1 MGIGTR
7 MSTIVLVAVL
17 AIVVAGLLAADRSL
31 AGRGRSQ
38 AESDASES
46 AIMVEHFLARQTH
59 ALNTFRGL
67 YLDRTNVPDA
77 VRFESL
83 IAALEPRLS
92 GMRRVWL
99 VDTAGHVAREHLFGS
114 RAPSMPPGLDLDT
127 LTMLGIHDVMRRAR
141 SSSQT
146 QTSRPG
152 VLFSREK
159 GFVLVDPIVVGG
171 ELRGF
176 VGGAVTARSMLD
188 HVSRRQPE
196 QRIGLLV
203 LADRDTVGALFSPD
217 MRDGDSSDAWVQ
229 VPGNERWRVRV
240 THADS
245 FAGARLTLWVIGLM
259 SLGFLVYSSLYERHR
274 AARSD
279 ERSRELERLSA
290 ELLRAN
296 RAKSEFLANVSHELR
311 TPLNAIV
318 GFVDLLRDGVYGE
331 LAPRQIAPVDRI
343 AASASHLR
351 QLVDQVLDL
360 AKMTAGRLEVHPE
373 LIVLRS
379 FVLDVVSDVE
389 SLMSE
394 RGLSLSISVGATLPR
409 VRTDPTHLRQILVNL
424 MGNAVKYTLNGGIA
438 VRARLAGPG
447 AEAGN
452 RQWRHTPTSSPVLT
466 ASPPDPARTWIAL
479 QVADTGIGIAPQDHQ
494 RIFEEFEQVNAGSRG
509 DSINRGTGLGLAISR
524 RLARLLG
531 GDITVESEVGKGS
544 TFTLWIPV
552 HAADLQSP
560 RSGAAPEHPA
570 TGKRIPAQSGPD
582 RNEGSG
588 SPVAG

>member
-1 MGIGTR
+1 MRIETR

-17 AIVVAGLLAADRSL
+17 AVVVAGLLAADRSL
-31 AGRGRSQ
+31 AGRSHSE
-38 AESDASES
+38 AELDAAES
-46 AIMVEHFLARQTH
+46 AILVEHFLARQTH

-67 YLDRTNVPDA
+67 YIDTDAGPDQA
-77 VRFESL
+77 RFESL
-83 IAALEPRLS
+83 ISALEPRLS
-92 GMRRVWL
+92 GLRRVL
-99 VDTAGHVAREHLFGS
+99 LADTSGILSHQHVFGAA
-114 RAPSMPPGLDLDT
+114 APPIPDSLDLDT
-127 LTMLGIHDVMRRAR
+127 LSALATGNLMRRAR
-141 SSSQT
+141 ATLQT
-146 QTSRPG
+146 QTSSPG
-152 VLFSREK
+152 ILFSGDS
-159 GFVLVDPIVVGG
+159 GFILIDPIVIGG
-171 ELRGF
+171 TLRGF
-176 VGGAVTARSMLD
+176 VGGTVTSASVLEHAAV
-188 HVSRRQPE
+188 RQAK
-196 QRIGLLV
+196 QRTGIV
-203 LADRDTVGALFSPD
+203 ILAEGDTVARARLAEEASD
-217 MRDGDSSDAWVQ
+217 DSSEAWAQ
-229 VPGNERWRVRV
+229 VPGGQRWMIRVM
-240 THADS
+240 HAGS
-245 FAGARLTLWVIGLM
+245 FEQLRMMLWVVGLTA
-259 SLGFLVYSSLYERHR
+259 LGFLVYSSFYERRR

-318 GFVDLLRDGVYGE
+318 GFGDLLRDGVYGE

-379 FVLDVVSDVE
+379 FVLDVASDVE

-424 MGNAVKYTLNGGIA
+424 MGNAVKYTTNGGIA
-438 VRARLAGPG
+438 VRARLVGAG
-447 AEAGN
+447 AEAMG
-452 RQWRHTPTSSPVLT
+452 RLGRITPSSSPAVT
-466 ASPPDPARTWIAL
+466 TKPPDANRTWIAL

-531 GDITVESEVGKGS
+531 GDITVESELGKGS

-552 HAADLQSP
+552 HAADLQQK
-560 RSGAAPEHPA
+560 AATAEAVQPA
-570 TGKRIPAQSGPD
+570 
-582 RNEGSG
+582 
-588 SPVAG
+588 

>member
-31 AGRGRSQ
+31 AGRSRSE
-38 AESDASES
+38 AELDATES
-46 AIMVEHFLARQTH
+46 AILVEHFLARQTH

-67 YLDRTNVPDA
+67 YLDPDDSPDQE
-77 VRFESL
+77 RFESL
-83 IAALEPRLS
+83 VAALEPQLS
-92 GMRRVWL
+92 GLRRVFL
-99 VDTAGHVAREHLFGS
+99 ADSAGVVELEHLFGPE
-114 RAPSMPPGLDLDT
+114 APLIPDSVDLDT
-127 LTMLGIHDVMRRAR
+127 LHLLTAGDLMQRAR
-141 SSSQT
+141 ATAMT
-146 QTSRPG
+146 QTSQPG
-152 VLFSREK
+152 VLFSGDS
-159 GFVLVDPIVVGG
+159 GFLLLDPIVIGG
-171 ELRGF
+171 RLRGF
-176 VGGAVTARSMLD
+176 VGGTITSRSVLEHASHRQSENRTGITILSDGIVVSQARAED
-188 HVSRRQPE
+188 
-196 QRIGLLV
+196 
-203 LADRDTVGALFSPD
+203 AGAA
-217 MRDGDSSDAWVQ
+217 DSSQAWAE
-229 VPGNERWRVRV
+229 VPGGGRWLIRVL
-240 THADS
+240 HAES
-245 FAGARLTLWVIGLM
+245 FEQLRMVLWVIGLTA
-259 SLGFLVYSSLYERHR
+259 LGFLVYSSLYERQR

-331 LAPRQIAPVDRI
+331 LAPRQVAPVDRI

-379 FVLDVVSDVE
+379 FVLDVASDVE

-394 RGLSLSISVGATLPR
+394 RGLSLSISVGGTLPR

-424 MGNAVKYTLNGGIA
+424 MGNAVKYTTNGGIA
-438 VRARLAGPG
+438 VRARLVGAGVETTTG
-447 AEAGN
+447 
-452 RQWRHTPTSSPVLT
+452 RHGRITPVSAPTVPMK
-466 ASPPDPARTWIAL
+466 APDMNRTWIAL

-531 GDITVESEVGKGS
+531 GDITVESELGKGS

-552 HAADLQSP
+552 HAADLQQK
-560 RSGAAPEHPA
+560 AAPAEA
-570 TGKRIPAQSGPD
+570 TQTA
-582 RNEGSG
+582 
-588 SPVAG
+588 

>member
-1 MGIGTR
+1 MRIGART
-7 MSTIVLVAVL
+7 STVVLVAVL
-17 AIVVAGLLAADRSL
+17 VIIVAGLLAADRSL

-38 AESDASES
+38 AELDAAES
-46 AIMVEHFLARQTH
+46 AILLEHFLARQTH

-67 YLDRTNVPDA
+67 YLDTSVVPDEQ
-77 VRFESL
+77 RFESL

-92 GMRRVWL
+92 GLRRVFL
-99 VDTAGHVAREHLFGS
+99 ADTAGILVREHLFGS
-114 RAPSMPPGLDLDT
+114 MAPRMPPSMDLDT
-127 LTMLGIHDVMRRAR
+127 LEFLDLRVLMNRAR
-141 SSSQT
+141 GTGTT

-152 VLFSREK
+152 VLFTGDR
-159 GFVLVDPIVVGG
+159 GFLIIDPIIIGG
-171 ELRGF
+171 TLRGF
-176 VGGAVTARSMLD
+176 VGGTVTGQAVLEHAGHREPARRTGI
-188 HVSRRQPE
+188 V
-196 QRIGLLV
+196 I
-203 LADRDTVGALFSPD
+203 LAANDTVIGNRPSDAAAT
-217 MRDGDSSDAWVQ
+217 DSSDAWAE
-229 VPGNERWRVRV
+229 VPGGARWLVRI
-240 THADS
+240 THARA
-245 FAGARLTLWVIGLM
+245 FEGARLTLWIVGLM
-259 SLGFLVYSSLYERHR
+259 SLGFLVYTSVYERRR

-318 GFVDLLRDGVYGE
+318 GFVDLLRDGVYGD
-331 LAPRQIAPVDRI
+331 LAPRQVIPVERI

-379 FVLDVVSDVE
+379 FVLDVASDVE

-394 RGLSLSISVGATLPR
+394 RGLTLSISVGATLPR

-424 MGNAVKYTLNGGIA
+424 IGNAVKYTIDGGIA
-438 VRARLAGPG
+438 VRARLVGPG
-447 AEAGN
+447 ADVGG
-452 RQWRHTPTSSPVLT
+452 RPGRVTPSSVPMLT
-466 ASPPDPARTWIAL
+466 TRPPDATGTWIAL
-479 QVADTGIGIAPQDHQ
+479 QVADTGIGIAPQDQ
-494 RIFEEFEQVNAGSRG
+494 ERIFEEFEQVNAGSRG
-509 DSINRGTGLGLAISR
+509 DSMSRGTGLGLAISR

-552 HAADLQSP
+552 HAADLQQK
-560 RSGAAPEHPA
+560 AAP
-570 TGKRIPAQSGPD
+570 
-582 RNEGSG
+582 
-588 SPVAG
+588 AGEAKQLA

>member
-1 MGIGTR
+1 MRIGTR
-7 MSTIVLVAVL
+7 ISTIVLVAVL
-17 AIVVAGLLAADRSL
+17 VIVVAGLLAADRSL
-31 AGRGRSQ
+31 AGRSRSEAELDA
-38 AESDASES
+38 AESARLL
-46 AIMVEHFLARQTH
+46 EHFLARQTH

-67 YLDRTNVPDA
+67 YLDSTDAPDRQ
-77 VRFESL
+77 RFESL

-92 GMRRVWL
+92 GLHRVFL
-99 VDTAGHVAREHLFGS
+99 ADTAGVITHEHFFGAERS
-114 RAPSMPPGLDLDT
+114 TMPDQLDLDT
-127 LTMLGIHDVMRRAR
+127 LRMLATAELMQRAR
-141 SSSQT
+141 ASAQT
-146 QTSRPG
+146 ETSPPG
-152 VLFSREK
+152 KLFSGDT
-159 GFVLVDPIVVGG
+159 GFVLIDPIVIAGQ
-171 ELRGF
+171 LRGF
-176 VGGAVTARSMLD
+176 VGGTVTRQAVLEHAA
-188 HVSRRQPE
+188 HRRPE
-196 QRIGLLV
+196 RRTGILV
-203 LADRDTVGALFSPD
+203 LSGTDTVGHARLTTEAS
-217 MRDGDSSDAWVQ
+217 GDSSEAWTD
-229 VPGNERWRVRV
+229 VPGGGRWLIRV
-240 THADS
+240 THATS
-245 FAGARLTLWVIGLM
+245 LENARLMLWIVGLTA
-259 SLGFLVYSSLYERHR
+259 LGFLVYSSLYERQR

-331 LAPRQIAPVDRI
+331 LAPRQVAPVDRI

-379 FVLDVVSDVE
+379 FVLDVASDVE
-389 SLMSE
+389 SLTSE

-424 MGNAVKYTLNGGIA
+424 MGNAVKYTVSGGIA
-438 VRARLAGPG
+438 VRARLVGSG
-447 AEAGN
+447 AETSG
-452 RQWRHTPTSSPVLT
+452 RQARITPSSSPVVT
-466 ASPPDPARTWIAL
+466 PRPPDPTRTWIAL
-479 QVADTGIGIAPQDHQ
+479 QVADTGIGIAAADHQ

-531 GDITVESEVGKGS
+531 GDITVESELGKGS

-552 HAADLQSP
+552 HPADLQQ
-560 RSGAAPEHPA
+560 
-570 TGKRIPAQSGPD
+570 K
-582 RNEGSG
+582 
-588 SPVAG
+588 PVAVEASQPA

>member
-1 MGIGTR
+1 MRIGAKT
-7 MSTIVLVAVL
+7 STVVLVAVL
-17 AIVVAGLLAADRSL
+17 VIIVAGLLAADRSL

-38 AESDASES
+38 AELDAAES
-46 AIMVEHFLARQTH
+46 AILLEHFLARQTH

-67 YLDRTNVPDA
+67 YLDPSAVPDEQ
-77 VRFESL
+77 RFESL

-92 GMRRVWL
+92 GLRRVFL
-99 VDTAGHVAREHLFGS
+99 ADTAGILVREHLFGS
-114 RAPSMPPGLDLDT
+114 AAPGMPASMDLDT
-127 LTMLGIHDVMRRAR
+127 LEFLDLRVLMNRAR
-141 SSSQT
+141 GTGTT

-152 VLFSREK
+152 VLFTGDR
-159 GFVLVDPIVVGG
+159 GFLIIDPIIIGG
-171 ELRGF
+171 TLRGF
-176 VGGAVTARSMLD
+176 VGGTVTDQAVLEHAGHREPARRTGI
-188 HVSRRQPE
+188 V
-196 QRIGLLV
+196 I
-203 LADRDTVGALFSPD
+203 LAGNDTVIGNRPSDATAT
-217 MRDGDSSDAWVQ
+217 DSSDAWAE
-229 VPGNERWRVRV
+229 VPGGARWLVRI
-240 THADS
+240 THARA
-245 FAGARLTLWVIGLM
+245 FEGARLTLWIVGLM
-259 SLGFLVYSSLYERHR
+259 SLGFLVYTTVYERRR

-318 GFVDLLRDGVYGE
+318 GFVDLLRDGVYGD
-331 LAPRQIAPVDRI
+331 LAPRQVVPVERI

-394 RGLSLSISVGATLPR
+394 RGLTLSISVGATLPR

-424 MGNAVKYTLNGGIA
+424 MGNAVKYTIDGGIA
-438 VRARLAGPG
+438 VRARLVGPG
-447 AEAGN
+447 ADTGG
-452 RQWRHTPTSSPVLT
+452 RPGRVTPSSVPMLT
-466 ASPPDPARTWIAL
+466 TRPPDATGTWIAL
-479 QVADTGIGIAPQDHQ
+479 QVADTGIGIAPQDQ
-494 RIFEEFEQVNAGSRG
+494 ERIFEEFEQVNAGSRG
-509 DSINRGTGLGLAISR
+509 DSMSRGTGLGLAISR

-552 HAADLQSP
+552 HAADLQQKT
-560 RSGAAPEHPA
+560 APVGEA
-570 TGKRIPAQSGPD
+570 KQLA
-582 RNEGSG
+582 
-588 SPVAG
+588 

>member
-1 MGIGTR
+1 MTGIGAR
-7 MSTIVLVAVL
+7 MSTIVLVGVL

-31 AGRGRSQ
+31 AGHGRSQ
-38 AESDASES
+38 AEQDAAES
-46 AIMVEHFLARQTH
+46 AIMLEHFLARQTH

-67 YLDRTNVPDA
+67 YLDQTTVPDA
-77 VRFESL
+77 MRFESL

-92 GMRRVWL
+92 GLRRVWL
-99 VDTAGHVAREHLFGS
+99 ADTAGHVAREYLFGS
-114 RAPSMPPGLDLDT
+114 DAPTIPPDLDLDT
-127 LTMLGIHDVMRRAR
+127 LRLLAIDEVMARAR
-141 SSSQT
+141 STGET
-146 QTSRPG
+146 QTSQPG
-152 VLFSREK
+152 ALFSGDS
-159 GFVLVDPIVVGG
+159 GFVLLDPIIVAG

-176 VGGAVTARSMLD
+176 IGGTVTLRSILD
-188 HVSRRQPE
+188 HVALRQPAE
-196 QRIGLLV
+196 RIGLVV
-203 LADRDTVGALFSPD
+203 LAGPDTVGAVVTSD
-217 MRDGDSSDAWVQ
+217 SDGDTSDAWV
-229 VPGNERWRVRV
+229 VLPGDGRWLLRV
-240 THADS
+240 THADT
-245 FAGARLTLWVIGLM
+245 FEGARLTLWVIGLF

-331 LAPRQIAPVDRI
+331 LAPRQVAPVERI

-379 FVLDVVSDVE
+379 FVLDVVSEVE

-424 MGNAVKYTLNGGIA
+424 IGNAVKYTLEGGIA
-438 VRARLAGPG
+438 VRARLLGPG
-447 AEAGN
+447 ADAIN
-452 RQWRHTPTSSPVLT
+452 RQWRHTPTSSPVFT
-466 ASPPDPARTWIAL
+466 VQPPDATQTWIGL

-531 GDITVESEVGKGS
+531 GDITVESEPGKGA

-552 HAADLQSP
+552 HPADLQAKGGSASERSP
-560 RSGAAPEHPA
+560 HGSLIAGQRPEVVEP
-570 TGKRIPAQSGPD
+570 GMPPS
-582 RNEGSG
+582 
-588 SPVAG
+588 

>member
-1 MGIGTR
+1 MRIETR

-31 AGRGRSQ
+31 AGRSHSE
-38 AESDASES
+38 AELDAAES
-46 AIMVEHFLARQTH
+46 AILVEHFLARQTH

-67 YLDRTNVPDA
+67 YIETDAGPDQA
-77 VRFESL
+77 RFESL
-83 IAALEPRLS
+83 ILALEPRLS
-92 GMRRVWL
+92 GLRRVL
-99 VDTAGHVAREHLFGS
+99 LADTTGIISHQHVFGAT
-114 RAPSMPPGLDLDT
+114 APAIPDSLDLDT
-127 LTMLGIHDVMRRAR
+127 LRALAAGELMKRAR
-141 SSSQT
+141 ATLQT
-146 QTSRPG
+146 QTSSPG
-152 VLFSREK
+152 ILFSGDS
-159 GFVLVDPIVVGG
+159 GFMLIDPIVIGG
-171 ELRGF
+171 TLRGF
-176 VGGAVTARSMLD
+176 VGGTVTSASVLEHAAV
-188 HVSRRQPE
+188 RQSE
-196 QRIGLLV
+196 QRTGILI
-203 LADRDTVGALFSPD
+203 LAEGGTVARARLPELASD
-217 MRDGDSSDAWVQ
+217 DSSEAWAE
-229 VPGNERWRVRV
+229 VPGGDRWLIRV
-240 THADS
+240 THAQS
-245 FAGARLTLWVIGLM
+245 FEQLRLMLWIVGLTA
-259 SLGFLVYSSLYERHR
+259 LGFLVYSSLYERQR

-331 LAPRQIAPVDRI
+331 LAPRQVAPVDRI

-379 FVLDVVSDVE
+379 FVLDVASDVE

-424 MGNAVKYTLNGGIA
+424 MGNAVKYTTNGGIA
-438 VRARLAGPG
+438 VRARLVGSG
-447 AEAGN
+447 VETTTG
-452 RQWRHTPTSSPVLT
+452 RHGRITPSSSVAVT
-466 ASPPDPARTWIAL
+466 TKPPDANRIWIAL

-531 GDITVESEVGKGS
+531 GDITVESELGKGS

-552 HAADLQSP
+552 HTADLQQK
-560 RSGAAPEHPA
+560 AAVAEAAQPA
-570 TGKRIPAQSGPD
+570 
-582 RNEGSG
+582 
-588 SPVAG
+588 

>member
-1 MGIGTR
+1 MRIETR

-17 AIVVAGLLAADRSL
+17 AVVVAGLLVADRSL
-31 AGRGRSQ
+31 AGRSHSE
-38 AESDASES
+38 AELDATES
-46 AIMVEHFLARQTH
+46 AILIEHFLARQTH

-67 YLDRTNVPDA
+67 YLDNETAPDKA
-77 VRFESL
+77 RFESL
-83 IAALEPRLS
+83 ILALEPRLS
-92 GMRRVWL
+92 GLRRILLADSSGV
-99 VDTAGHVAREHLFGS
+99 VSHEHVFGT
-114 RAPSMPPGLDLDT
+114 MVPPVPESLDLDT
-127 LTMLGIHDVMRRAR
+127 LRRLATRDLMQRAR
-141 SSSQT
+141 TTLQA
-146 QTSRPG
+146 QTSSPG
-152 VLFSREK
+152 TLFSGDS
-159 GFVLVDPIVVGG
+159 GFVLVDPIVIGG
-171 ELRGF
+171 TLRGF
-176 VGGAVTARSMLD
+176 VVGTVTSASVLEHASVRQSE
-188 HVSRRQPE
+188 RRTT
-196 QRIGLLV
+196 LV
-203 LADRDTVGALFSPD
+203 ILAEGDTVGRARLGEKAA
-217 MRDGDSSDAWVQ
+217 GDSSEAWAE
-229 VPGNERWRVRV
+229 VPGGGRWLIRV
-240 THADS
+240 THAES
-245 FAGARLTLWVIGLM
+245 FEQLRMILWLVGLTA
-259 SLGFLVYSSLYERHR
+259 LGFLVYSSLYERRR

-331 LAPRQIAPVDRI
+331 LAPRQVVPVDRI

-379 FVLDVVSDVE
+379 FVLDVASDVE

-424 MGNAVKYTLNGGIA
+424 MGNAVKYTTNGGIA
-438 VRARLAGPG
+438 VRARLVGSG
-447 AEAGN
+447 VETTTG
-452 RQWRHTPTSSPVLT
+452 RQGRITPSSSPAVMT
-466 ASPPDPARTWIAL
+466 KPPDANRIWIAL

-531 GDITVESEVGKGS
+531 GDITVESDVGKGS

-552 HAADLQSP
+552 HAADLQQKT
-560 RSGAAPEHPA
+560 PA
-570 TGKRIPAQSGPD
+570 SEAVQPA
-582 RNEGSG
+582 
-588 SPVAG
+588 

>member
-1 MGIGTR
+1 M
-7 MSTIVLVAVL
+7 
-17 AIVVAGLLAADRSL
+17 
-31 AGRGRSQ
+31 
-38 AESDASES
+38 
-46 AIMVEHFLARQTH
+46 H

-67 YLDRTNVPDA
+67 YIETDAGPDQA
-77 VRFESL
+77 RFESL
-83 IAALEPRLS
+83 ILALEPRLS
-92 GMRRVWL
+92 GLRRVL
-99 VDTAGHVAREHLFGS
+99 LADTAGIISHQHVFGAT
-114 RAPSMPPGLDLDT
+114 APAIPDSLDLDT
-127 LTMLGIHDVMRRAR
+127 LRALATGELMKRAR
-141 SSSQT
+141 ATLQT
-146 QTSRPG
+146 QTSSPG
-152 VLFSREK
+152 ILFSGDS
-159 GFVLVDPIVVGG
+159 GFMLIDPIVIGG
-171 ELRGF
+171 TLRGF
-176 VGGAVTARSMLD
+176 VGGTVTSASVLEHAAVRQSEQRTGIVILAEGGTVARARL
-188 HVSRRQPE
+188 PE
-196 QRIGLLV
+196 Q
-203 LADRDTVGALFSPD
+203 ASD
-217 MRDGDSSDAWVQ
+217 DSSEAWAE
-229 VPGNERWRVRV
+229 VPGGDRWLIRV
-240 THADS
+240 THARS
-245 FAGARLTLWVIGLM
+245 FEQLRMILWIVGLTA
-259 SLGFLVYSSLYERHR
+259 LGFLVYSSLYERQR

-379 FVLDVVSDVE
+379 FVLDVASDVE

-424 MGNAVKYTLNGGIA
+424 MGNAVKYTTNGGIA
-438 VRARLAGPG
+438 VRARLVGSG
-447 AEAGN
+447 VETTTG
-452 RQWRHTPTSSPVLT
+452 RHGRITPSSSVPVT
-466 ASPPDPARTWIAL
+466 TKPPDANRIWIAL
-479 QVADTGIGIAPQDHQ
+479 QVVDTGIGIAPQDHQ

-531 GDITVESEVGKGS
+531 GDITVESELGKGS

-552 HAADLQSP
+552 HTADLQQKATVAE
-560 RSGAAPEHPA
+560 AAQLA
-570 TGKRIPAQSGPD
+570 
-582 RNEGSG
+582 
-588 SPVAG
+588 

>member
-1 MGIGTR
+1 LRRI
-7 MSTIVLVAVL
+7 
-17 AIVVAGLLAADRSL
+17 LLADTTGVVSHEHVF
-31 AGRGRSQ
+31 GRS
-38 AESDASES
+38 
-46 AIMVEHFLARQTH
+46 VPP
-59 ALNTFRGL
+59 
-67 YLDRTNVPDA
+67 VPD
-77 VRFESL
+77 S
-83 IAALEPRLS
+83 
-92 GMRRVWL
+92 
-99 VDTAGHVAREHLFGS
+99 
-114 RAPSMPPGLDLDT
+114 LDLDT
-127 LTMLGIHDVMRRAR
+127 LHRLATRDLMVRAR
-141 SSSQT
+141 AT
-146 QTSRPG
+146 LEAQTSSPG
-152 VLFSREK
+152 TLFSGDS
-159 GFVLVDPIVVGG
+159 GFLLIDPIVIDGT
-171 ELRGF
+171 LRGF
-176 VGGAVTARSMLD
+176 VLGTVTSASVLE
-188 HVSRRQPE
+188 HASVRQSE
-196 QRIGLLV
+196 QRTGMVI
-203 LADRDTVGALFSPD
+203 LAEGDTVGRARLGEEAS
-217 MRDGDSSDAWVQ
+217 GDSSEAWAE
-229 VPGNERWRVRV
+229 VPGGGRWLIRV
-240 THADS
+240 THAES
-245 FAGARLTLWVIGLM
+245 FEQLRMILWIVGLTA
-259 SLGFLVYSSLYERHR
+259 LGFLVYSSLYERRR

-379 FVLDVVSDVE
+379 FVLDVASDVE

-424 MGNAVKYTLNGGIA
+424 MGNAVKYTTNGGIA
-438 VRARLAGPG
+438 VRARLVGSG
-447 AEAGN
+447 VETTTG
-452 RQWRHTPTSSPVLT
+452 RHGRITPSSSPAVT
-466 ASPPDPARTWIAL
+466 TKPPDANRTWIAL

-531 GDITVESEVGKGS
+531 GDITVESDVGKGS

-552 HAADLQSP
+552 HAADLQQKA
-560 RSGAAPEHPA
+560 AAPEVAQPA
-570 TGKRIPAQSGPD
+570 
-582 RNEGSG
+582 
-588 SPVAG
+588 